1 VWQLRILLL
10 YIPWRR
16 VIQEPIVA
24 QLIATFPDL
33 EVENS
38 TPHPIM
44 KLVKSCT
51 RSVIYILILSCW
63 LRDSFQVVSLSL
75 SLSLS
80 LALVISSSCFP
91 VRNIALKFSLLANM
105 TGFYVFMRIQLLLR
119 SGVHL
124 CCSQPILNVRVATLK
139 MSLYLCKV
147 ISWWFVTLTW
157 TASYR
162 LWCDRL
168 RGMCWYPHFMMSF
181 HLVEDLHSQF

>member
-1 VWQLRILLL
+1 MEKGYTRADSCSADRDLSWLRSGELNTTPNYETRQKLHTFCNIHFNFILLTTWQL
-10 YIPWRR
+10 PG
-16 VIQEPIVA
+16 
-24 QLIATFPDL
+24 
-33 EVENS
+33 
-38 TPHPIM
+38 
-44 KLVKSCT
+44 C
-51 RSVIYILILSCW
+51 
-63 LRDSFQVVSLSL
+63 LSL